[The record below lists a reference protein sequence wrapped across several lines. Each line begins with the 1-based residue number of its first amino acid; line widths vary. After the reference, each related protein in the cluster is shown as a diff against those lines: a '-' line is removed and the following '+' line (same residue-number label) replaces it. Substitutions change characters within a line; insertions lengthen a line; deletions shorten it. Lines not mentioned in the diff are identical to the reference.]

1 MQKGTAVLTI
11 SSLYCITDNQTILK
25 ETTYKGVWRKLNVSS
40 PFMCWVLGGQ
50 TCQAFQVHICNIG
63 LRMCTLPRADHS
75 ACGAAMCTCVGA
87 SVSGPDAVDPSGFP
101 KSGAINVCHPGFAST
116 AWLSACTAVPRRGV
130 VRFAGGSCMPPKW
143 RHQKVGTILAR
154 KHMCDGN

>member
-1 MQKGTAVLTI
+1 MCQVHSCVG
-11 SSLYCITDNQTILK
+11 
-25 ETTYKGVWRKLNVSS
+25 
-40 PFMCWVLGGQ
+40 CWVDKHVKL
-50 TCQAFQVHICNIG
+50 FQVHICNIG

-75 ACGAAMCTCVGA
+75 ACGAAMCTCVRA
-87 SVSGPDAVDPSGFP
+87 SVSGPTDPSGFP

-143 RHQKVGTILAR
+143 RHQTVGTILAR
-154 KHMCDGN
+154 KHLLCIIEMCDMMF